1 MPLKGIETTLAA
13 VILGFS
19 TLSGTNPQIF
29 KKPLKG
35 TTSTPVSFIAE
46 YPRGTFLLVEYEKKI
61 NLEN

>member
-35 TTSTPVSFIAE
+35 TTITPVSFIAE
-46 YPRGTFLLVEYEKKI
+46 YPRGTSLLVEYEKKI